1 KELLALLKG
10 KPTSWDEASSSTVGS
25 SEPSASPGLDRLFG
39 RSNGTESF
47 SPPQTTDDEK
57 PYKRY
62 LCWYWQNGYRCVH
75 GDHCR
80 FAHGFG
86 DMGHGSEGEANED
99 ALVTI
104 HGSEFPPKTLI
115 KFPLLG
121 CDIRYQ
127 SGLFSLEESELFLSM
142 LMSEKHVSWN
152 TVGYGRDVV
161 QFSSPK
167 GMKYSFSESEY
178 TADAFPPFVLGI
190 MHRVKSVLEP
200 VYGRDKVQFNYCV
213 ANVYRSGRAG
223 VTYHSD
229 NEPELRSDCPIAC
242 VSFGAER
249 IFSLKRMRARQEVVE
264 EGKPDKQP
272 ERVAEA
278 KNEKGLPT
286 DKGGDARGKGKGKKG
301 AEGRKEESTPTTPGK
316 GKGGGRAGKGKGKGR
331 MGDHD
336 DEENSKARKGKG
348 GSEGGK
354 SKSSTPEKGK
364 EIDEKGPPGSSRKVV
379 VRLLPP
385 TITEEQL
392 WKSIP
397 ETVKGSVV
405 WRYFV
410 PGVQPKRPSITSPAV
425 NSRCYLEFDSKQR
438 AADFVNS
445 FHGHKFVDHLGE
457 TYRAVVCAA
466 PWGRCMP
473 GGSSRRPRHSR
484 DVKEGSID
492 RCKYFKDFIASI
504 AEEAPA
510 ALPEP
515 LEGNGWRNLRLKLVR
530 FKKASVTCDP
540 AKTPLVDYI
549 NDWYKEK
556 EKRREKERR
565 RQREAAEEARKK
577 KKHAAKEAKKAGE
590 KKGAVEPQEGKK
602 KSNRSGRSSKDD
614 GNFRAGTDTGEVAEE
629 DGDLLAGETVERF
642 PHEAEL
648 VRRCSEVGVKM
659 VVACSTGPEDWD
671 DTAGLDSSLYK
682 PQVGIHPWY
691 VTEEMAEVEAGTS
704 WMPKMRRLLEAN
716 PSFGVGEIG
725 IDKIR
730 AREVPMEI
738 QMKVFK
744 RQLELAAELGRP
756 VSLHCV
762 RAYGQLLDTLKE
774 VDERIPAIVLHA
786 YGGSA
791 ELVKDFLRCT
801 QKRVYFSVSAR
812 SPSPKHLPGVLKAV
826 PRDRLLIE
834 TDSPDQMPLDVERA
848 RL

>member
-1 KELLALLKG
+1 MYRPKG
-10 KPTSWDEASSSTVGS
+10 RVMLSTVTG
-25 SEPSASPGLDRLFG
+25 P
-39 RSNGTESF
+39 
-47 SPPQTTDDEK
+47 
-57 PYKRY
+57 
-62 LCWYWQNGYRCVH
+62 
-75 GDHCR
+75 
-80 FAHGFG
+80 
-86 DMGHGSEGEANED
+86 
-99 ALVTI
+99 
-104 HGSEFPPKTLI
+104 
-115 KFPLLG
+115 
-121 CDIRYQ
+121 
-127 SGLFSLEESELFLSM
+127 
-142 LMSEKHVSWN
+142 
-152 TVGYGRDVV
+152 
-161 QFSSPK
+161 
-167 GMKYSFSESEY
+167 
-178 TADAFPPFVLGI
+178 
-190 MHRVKSVLEP
+190 
-200 VYGRDKVQFNYCV
+200 
-213 ANVYRSGRAG
+213 
-223 VTYHSD
+223 
-229 NEPELRSDCPIAC
+229 
-242 VSFGAER
+242 
-249 IFSLKRMRARQEVVE
+249 RQEVVE

-301 AEGRKEESTPTTPGK
+301 AEGRKEESTPPTPGK

-331 MGDHD
+331 LGGDDD

-348 GSEGGK
+348 GGEGGK

-397 ETVKGSVV
+397 ETVKESVV

-445 FHGHKFVDHLGE
+445 FHGHKFVDRLGE
-457 TYRAVVCAA
+457 TYRAVVCAS

-473 GGSSRRPRHSR
+473 GGSGRRPRHSR

-492 RCKYFKDFIASI
+492 KCKYFKDFIASI

-515 LEGNGWRNLRLKLVR
+515 LEGNGWGNLRLKLDR

-577 KKHAAKEAKKAGE
+577 KKHAAKETKKAGE

-614 GNFRAGTDTGEVAEE
+614 GNFRAGTGTGEVVGE
-629 DGDLLAGETVERF
+629 DGDLLVGETVERF
-642 PHEAEL
+642 PREAEL

-671 DTAGLDSSLYK
+671 DTAGLDPSLYK

-704 WMPKMRRLLEAN
+704 WVQKMRQLLEAN

-730 AREVPMEI
+730 AKEVPMEI

-744 RQLELAAELGRP
+744 RQLELAAEFGRP

-762 RAYGQLLDTLKE
+762 RAYGQLLDSLKE

-801 QKRVYFSVSAR
+801 QE
-812 SPSPKHLPGVLKAV
+812 PSRRGALVRKHLAGVLKAV

-848 RL
+848 KLEPVGEGINDSGLIDVVLKRVAEALGQDCDEVAAFTSENAERVFGVLSPP